1 MQWNGNA
8 FAGFSA
14 SKSWIKVNSDNR
26 QVNVVDLTKNPNSI
40 LNLYKS
46 LIALR
51 NREPVLQYGS
61 YERLEFKS
69 DQILFTRYFASEKIT
84 AIFNFGKENKAVL
97 PAGAKILM
105 GVPELKTNGF
115 VIYKH

>member
-14 SKSWIKVNSDNR
+14 SKSWIKVNPDNR
-26 QVNVVDLTKNPNSI
+26 QVNVLDLTKNTGSI
-40 LNLYKS
+40 LNLYKA

-61 YERLEFKS
+61 YERLEFK
-69 DQILFTRYFASEKIT
+69 DGQILFTRYFASEKIT
-84 AIFNFGKENKAVL
+84 TLLNFGKENKAVL

-105 GVPELKTNGF
+105 GAPELKTNGF
-115 VIYKH
+115 VIYKN